1 MKLGA
6 KQRKRLRKSKEKSMK
21 EDEEPTNDES
31 GGQIWWKNET
41 IMQQILENPE
51 LYPPPDGFPSEL
63 APDTQARH
71 PLSYPK
77 TTAEPDHRP
86 E

>member
-1 MKLGA
+1 
-6 KQRKRLRKSKEKSMK
+6 MK

-63 APDTQARH
+63 APDTQANLEPSFWDLEEDDDESFTIGRH
-71 PLSYPK
+71 LCSGMF
-77 TTAEPDHRP
+77 
-86 E
+86 

>member
-1 MKLGA
+1 
-6 KQRKRLRKSKEKSMK
+6 MK
-21 EDEEPTNDES
+21 EDKEPTNNES

-63 APDTQARH
+63 T
-71 PLSYPK
+71 SNEE
-77 TTAEPDHRP
+77 TEPEPTFWDMEEDDDESFTIGQHLCLGMF
-86 E
+86 